1 MKRTLNTTI
10 DRSKNEKNDEFYTQ
24 YTLIFSL
31 CGAAP
36 LRETTPSYDI
46 DDNRISGDLQG
57 TGVGGLLYLTV
68 NDSVYIPFYDNNGN
82 ITRYLDSTDETV
94 ATYTYDA
101 FGNSISHPVPSP
113 ISSAIASQPNTSI
126 RKPTSTITAT
136 ASTTPPS
143 CAGSTAIQSKR
154 KAV

>member
-10 DRSKNEKNDEFYTQ
+10 DRSKNDEFYTQ

-46 DDNRISGDLQG
+46 DGNRISGDLQG

-101 FGNSISHPVPSP
+101 FGNTISHPVPSP
-113 ISSAIASQPNTSI
+113 ISSAIASQQSIMMPRPTSI
-126 RKPTSTITAT
+126 TTVT
-136 ASTTPPS
+136 ASTTPSS
-143 CAGSTAIQSKR
+143 CAG
-154 KAV
+154 